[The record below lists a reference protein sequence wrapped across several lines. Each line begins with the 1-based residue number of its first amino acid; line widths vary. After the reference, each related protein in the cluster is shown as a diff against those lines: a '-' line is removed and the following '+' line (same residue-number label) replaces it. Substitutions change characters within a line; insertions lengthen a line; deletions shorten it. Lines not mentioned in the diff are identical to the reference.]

1 MVSAV
6 SFFSGS
12 YSFTIIASCL
22 LVRLPRMVMYFVVKR
37 DFNNFRK
44 RDLWFKIRVVTLIV
58 GITISIID
66 LTLYILDRLQAI
78 EIYYYDKDKFDSNR
92 QMIQPLVLGSV
103 TILLNLC
110 IEVYLCMVLRQYRDN
125 LKIDKIERE
134 HL

>member
-1 MVSAV
+1 
-6 SFFSGS
+6 
-12 YSFTIIASCL
+12 
-22 LVRLPRMVMYFVVKR
+22 MYFVVKR

-78 EIYYYDKDKFDSNR
+78 EIYYYDKDKFDSNA